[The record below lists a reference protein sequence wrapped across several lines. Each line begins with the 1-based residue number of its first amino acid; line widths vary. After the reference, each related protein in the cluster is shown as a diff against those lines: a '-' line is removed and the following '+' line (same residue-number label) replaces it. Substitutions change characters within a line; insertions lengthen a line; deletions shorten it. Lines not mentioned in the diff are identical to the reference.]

1 MQVNF
6 FFYKLTL
13 LQEMAALLFQY
24 YEKLVW
30 ERVVLIAGRQ
40 NFLFIK
46 SLSIWPK
53 SQGKFLKTEEKFLKM
68 FSRLSAFFI
77 AGNINQQT
85 VETSLCE
92 CLC

>member
-1 MQVNF
+1 
-6 FFYKLTL
+6 
-13 LQEMAALLFQY
+13 MAALLFEC

-30 ERVVLIAGRQ
+30 ERGVLIAGSQ
-40 NFLFIK
+40 NFLFIM
-46 SLSIWPK
+46 SLSVWPK
-53 SQGKFLKTEEKFLKM
+53 SQGKSLKTEEKFLKK
-68 FSRLSAFFI
+68 FSRLSAFCI